1 MPSHHSFRCSQCQAI
16 NNLVREPVPDVQAI
30 VDKTVEHVINVLLEA
45 SRKPERVGCKVLRI
59 HHELGQERE
68 IEKLSQRNLAAE
80 LGVSEAA
87 VSTGLKRARGTLAR
101 LRDVKYL
108 QNSLNSAESGSCG

>member
-45 SRKPERVGCKVLRI
+45 SRKPERVGCKVLLIDALLR
-59 HHELGQERE
+59 QERVLDK
-68 IEKLSQRNLAAE
+68 IRQRDLAAE
-80 LGVSEAA
+80 LGVTEAA
-87 VSTGLKRARGTLAR
+87 ISQGLKRNRGSLAQ
-101 LRDVKYL
+101 LRNVKSL
-108 QNSLNSAESGSCG
+108 QNVPNSADRENC